1 MIAKYKLHC
10 RYKWFSVKLLGYAFK
25 EKQMQMPS
33 AFKGKYINGCDKIS
47 GSKSFLGE

>member
-1 MIAKYKLHC
+1 MKAKYKLHC

-25 EKQMQMPS
+25 EKQMQMPR

-47 GSKSFLGE
+47 GTKSFLGE

>member
-1 MIAKYKLHC
+1 MKAKYKLHC

-47 GSKSFLGE
+47 DSKSFLGE